1 MTVQDT
7 VRKEVEKMQNSIKR
21 EVAIENDV
29 QNYTAT
35 LEHIAELVEASEP
48 LPEETNFASYEEWQA
63 DVEKRL
69 KSKNSSLATIARYK
83 DLIVAL
89 KYYLEQNPGV

>member
-48 LPEETNFASYEEWQA
+48 LPEDTNFTSYEEWQA

-83 DLIVAL
+83 DLIVAFE
-89 KYYLEQNPGV
+89 YYLEQNPGV

>member
-48 LPEETNFASYEEWQA
+48 LPEDTNFASYEEWQA

-83 DLIVAL
+83 DLIVAFE
-89 KYYLEQNPGV
+89 YYLEQNPGV